1 MSKLMLKLW
10 NDDAGAL
17 IAMEFLFIATLL
29 FIGVMIGIVTVRNAV
44 VTELYELAQAVMALS
59 QGYTF
64 DGLTGCCSEVQGSQ
78 TIDTPGT
85 VAAPTCLANQIPS
98 DVNVTAPCN

>member
-29 FIGVMIGIVTVRNAV
+29 VIGVMVGIVTVRSALV
-44 VTELYELAQAVMALS
+44 AELTELANAIQALS
-59 QGYTF
+59 QGYSF
-64 DGLTGCCSEVQGSQ
+64 SGLVGCCSSVQGSQ
-78 TIDTPGT
+78 TIDTPGLVT
-85 VAAPTCLANQIPS
+85 TPVCTPNGIPS
-98 DVNVTAPCN
+98 VIDVIVCN